1 MYHVFTV
8 TLFALAK
15 LFNLLPNFVWKDL
28 IFHHYLFPLLIKSVR
43 VLNSFPIQFSM
54 INRRSEPALSSIF
67 IGLLSYSSFLKSLK
81 RPVKIKVGGLK
92 WTRTTDLA
100 LIRRAL

>member
-1 MYHVFTV
+1 
-8 TLFALAK
+8 
-15 LFNLLPNFVWKDL
+15 
-28 IFHHYLFPLLIKSVR
+28 
-43 VLNSFPIQFSM
+43 M